1 MRFLALK
8 QSTGYSFWTL
18 HHKIFEMTIIQ
29 ALTATIQVPG
39 VDNLTLEKALI
50 DATLDGAAVYTT
62 GDESKVNTAAVQVLR
77 SLIVLSQS
85 EGGFTYNISEG
96 ALQGRLTFLL
106 GKLGELDDKSPSV
119 KAVNVW

>member
-1 MRFLALK
+1 
-8 QSTGYSFWTL
+8 
-18 HHKIFEMTIIQ
+18 MTIIQ

-50 DATLDGAAVYTT
+50 DAALVGTTAYTA
-62 GDESKVNTAAVQVLR
+62 GDEPKVNTAAVQVLR

-85 EGGFTYNISEG
+85 EGGFSYSISEG
-96 ALQGRLTFLL
+96 AMQGRLTFLL
-106 GKLGELDDKSPSV
+106 GKLGVEDDKAPSV